1 MIWQR
6 LAELWGS
13 RLEPPAPDEVR
24 EPPGDVVALGH
35 AAQALLQDPV
45 MRLALERVERRIID
59 DWKHSADGER
69 EVREMAFCLHRA
81 VQELRAELQ
90 RMVTDGR
97 RRQAAE

>member
-6 LAELWGS
+6 LAELWEA
-13 RLEPPAPDEVR
+13 RLVPEPPDEVR
-24 EPPGDVVALGH
+24 EPPSDPVALGH

-45 MRLALERVERRIID
+45 MRLALERVERRLYD
-59 DWKHSADGER
+59 TWRLSADDDHA
-69 EVREMAFCLHRA
+69 VREMAYSLHRA

-97 RRQAAE
+97 RRQAV

>member
-6 LAELWGS
+6 LAELWES
-13 RLEPPAPDEVR
+13 RLVPEPPDEVR
-24 EPPGDVVALGH
+24 EPPGDPVALGH

-45 MRLALERVERRIID
+45 MRLALERVERRLYD
-59 DWKHSADGER
+59 TWRLSADDER
-69 EVREMAFCLHRA
+69 DVREMAYSLHRA

-97 RRQAAE
+97 RRQAV